1 MRVNPRL
8 RPFLWISLLGVT
20 CSLLVGLAGRV
31 AEQVRLGSDREA
43 AYARVE
49 REVKSEFDLIALTL
63 GRIAEAEA
71 RAAAPVLR
79 RAADDRD
86 LRPLF
91 ARAADLVSGAPSQQL
106 ALTVYDAS
114 GAPLAWAGR
123 PSELAVMPRLSPPGP
138 GRLAAPVP
146 LFVAP
151 GPLGFRLVRVEPV
164 MAPATRSPV
173 LLGAVAAEHIF
184 SARTAPGASSERLS
198 IETSLAPV
206 VLKTRFE
213 GAGDRLGPYSFIVT
227 SPSGATLLEAQVDPD
242 ALDQARRDHRT
253 VVSGLVAT
261 VLGLTLLL
269 LVGPF
274 LDQRQ
279 LARKTGPYV
288 WATLASAGLVVAAR
302 LLFVLALPP
311 GRIAVLSPDVY
322 HWSRLGG
329 LARHPADFLLSGLT
343 LLALVALMAGPI
355 ERRRQMFRGTRRDAL
370 AGIGPTFIFVL
381 VHAVGGA
388 LLALAAIGYERF
400 LAETFRRA
408 TVDILRFS
416 PHPWQTERM
425 AIAFGLICFHAAFV
439 WALVLALRLLLARW
453 RFRRADFRMSGLLLL
468 AWGLPIAAIWTLA
481 WRGPL
486 GDLPRVEA
494 LLVVGAVAAAAC
506 FGPRGLGRLRHAS
519 QGYRLIVG
527 LLALL
532 ASAAVMYPSLVFFQE
547 GAEHRIVESDFGPE
561 VLDQRESLRMRL
573 RAAQAEIDGREAALE
588 AYVSAPAPPPGSPV
602 RTDSAFLMW
611 QGTALERYR
620 VSSAIELYNS
630 AEMLVSRFAL
640 NLPEEASGQPWHEED
655 CTWRTFGEVSP
666 FGSHE
671 RQLLHAG
678 RNICGPAGRL
688 GTIVIHVILDYST
701 ASFLSTQSPYLE
713 LLRGASA
720 GRRDQIRG
728 RDVNFVVYGWSRTP
742 LYVSGDSA
750 WPIDDAL
757 FARVYASRRP
767 FWAHLS
773 LSGIDYHVYFEN
785 DRSGIYALG
794 YATISVMGHF
804 INLAELTVL
813 VGTGYVGLLLGA
825 VLFRAAGVR
834 RIRSGRALLREIRE
848 SFYRKLFLA
857 FVAASVIPVVTLAL
871 VTRVY
876 IADRL
881 RSDVESAAHK
891 TTVIARQIIEDYRVQ
906 TSATLS
912 DDAMVGLSR
921 AIGQDVNIFRGARL
935 QATSERDL
943 FASGLLPA
951 RTPADVYRA
960 IVLDRMP
967 TVFTQEQAAG
977 FGYML
982 AAAPLRAADPDSV
995 LTIPLTLRQREIERE
1010 IDDLD
1015 RRIVLAAM
1023 LFILVGAAV
1032 GYPMAERIADP
1043 VNRLMRATRR
1053 IARGDFDARV
1063 AATSSDE
1070 LGRLVEAFNHMSA
1083 ELLRYRKELE
1093 RTHRLEAWAEM
1104 ARQVAHDIKNPL
1116 TPIQLSAE
1124 HLRRVHADRG
1134 RPLGPVL
1141 DGCVDS
1147 ILSQVRLLRQIAS
1160 EFSSFASH
1168 PTARIGPTNLAEL
1181 VEEVVHPYEV
1191 GSGERWHFVREFG
1204 AALRPVMVDRAL
1216 MGRALT
1222 NIIDN
1227 ALHAMPEGGTL
1238 TVAARQA
1245 DQTSAELA
1253 LIDTGVGM
1261 DEAALARLF
1270 EPYFSTKAVGTG
1282 LGLSIARRNV
1292 ELNGGTI
1299 AVSSERGHG
1308 TRVVLTLPSQGP
1320 LAPAVEGRH
1329 VRGHTTD
1336 LGPESN

>member
-1 MRVNPRL
+1 MRVDPRL
-8 RPFLWISLLGVT
+8 RPFVRISLVGLT
-20 CSLLVGLAGRV
+20 CSLLVGLGGWAV
-31 AEQVRLGSDREA
+31 EWQRLGPDRES
-43 AYARVE
+43 AYATVE
-49 REVKSEFDLIALTL
+49 TEVKSEFDRMARTL
-63 GRIAEAEA
+63 ARLGQEEAT
-71 RAAAPVLR
+71 AAGPILR
-79 RAADDRD
+79 QAADDRD

-91 ARAADLVSGAPSQQL
+91 ASAAAAVARDPSQQL
-106 ALTVYDAS
+106 ALTVYDTS

-123 PSELAVMPRLSPPGP
+123 PLDLTVMPRL
-138 GRLAAPVP
+138 AAPGVGGGGAAAQ

-164 MAPATRSPV
+164 VAPGARSQV
-173 LLGAVAAEHIF
+173 LVGAVAAEHIF
-184 SARTAPGASSERLS
+184 PERAEPGAASSERFS
-198 IETSLAPV
+198 IDTALAPV

-213 GAGDRLGPYSFIVT
+213 GAGDRLSPYSFVVA
-227 SPSGATLLEAQVDPD
+227 SPSGGTLIEAHVDP
-242 ALDQARRDHRT
+242 ASLDQARRTHRAA
-253 VVSGLVAT
+253 VFSLMIA

-269 LVGPF
+269 LIGPC
-274 LDQRQ
+274 LDLRQ
-279 LARKTGPYV
+279 TARSAWPYLS
-288 WATLASAGLVVAAR
+288 ATVAAAGLVVAAR
-302 LLFVLALPP
+302 WLFAVALPA
-311 GRIAVLSPDVY
+311 GRAPVLSPDVY
-322 HWSRLGG
+322 YWSALGP
-329 LARHPADFLLSGLT
+329 LARHPADFLLSGLAALALIT
-343 LLALVALMAGPI
+343 LLAGPI
-355 ERRRQMFRGTRRDAL
+355 ERRRQMFHGSRHDPL
-370 AGIGPTFIFVL
+370 AGVWPAVLFVL
-381 VHAVGGA
+381 VQAASGV
-388 LLALAAIGYERF
+388 LLAFAVIGYERF
-400 LAETFRRA
+400 LGETFLRA

-416 PHPWQTERM
+416 PHPWDTARM
-425 AIAFGLICFHAAFV
+425 AMALGLICFHAAFT
-439 WALVLALRLLLARW
+439 WALVLGLRLLLARW
-453 RFRRADFRMSGLLLL
+453 RFRRGDLRVAAVLL
-468 AWGLPIAAIWTLA
+468 AAWGVPVGLVWALTWGGVLAGLP
-481 WRGPL
+481 R
-486 GDLPRVEA
+486 REA
-494 LLVVGAVAAAAC
+494 LLIIGAAVAAAYL
-506 FGPRGLGRLRHAS
+506 GPRELGRLRHAS
-519 QGYRLIVG
+519 QGYRLFVA

-532 ASAAVMYPSLVFFQE
+532 APAVVMYPSLVFFQE
-547 GAEHRIVESDFGPE
+547 RAEHRIVESEFAQE
-561 VLDQRESLRMRL
+561 VLDQRVSLQDRL
-573 RAAQAEIDGREAALE
+573 HAAQAEIDGRETALE
-588 AYVSAPAPPPGSPV
+588 AYVSVPAPPPGSPV
-602 RTDSAFLMW
+602 RTDSAFLVW

-620 VSSAIELYNS
+620 VSSAIELYNRD
-630 AEMLVSRFAL
+630 EVLVSRFAL
-640 NLPEEASGQPWHEED
+640 NLPEETIGQKWHEED
-655 CTWRTFGEVSP
+655 CTWRIFGEVSP

-678 RNICGPAGRL
+678 RNICGPSGRL
-688 GTIVIHVILDYST
+688 GTIVIHVILDYSSL
-701 ASFLSTQSPYLE
+701 SFLSTQNPYQQ
-713 LLRGASA
+713 LLRWKSAS
-720 GRRDQIRG
+720 RRDQIHG
-728 RDVNFVVYGWSRTP
+728 HDVNFVVYGWSRTP

-750 WPIDDAL
+750 WPVDDAL
-757 FARVYASRRP
+757 FTRIYGSRRP
-767 FWAHLS
+767 FWTRMS
-773 LSGIDYHVYFEN
+773 LSGIDYHVFFEN

-794 YATISVMGHF
+794 YPTVSLTGHF

-813 VGTGYVGLLLGA
+813 VGFGYFLLLFGA
-825 VLFRAAGVR
+825 VLCRAAGVR

-876 IADRL
+876 IAERL
-881 RSDVESAAHK
+881 RGDVESAAHK
-891 TTVIARQIIEDYRVQ
+891 TTTIARQIIEDYRVQ
-906 TSATLS
+906 SSARLS

-921 AIGQDVNIFRGARL
+921 VIGQDVNIFNGARL

-967 TVFTQEQAAG
+967 NVITEEQAAG
-977 FGYML
+977 FTYML
-982 AAAPLRAADPDSV
+982 AAAPLRAADPDSGLTIPDSV
-995 LTIPLTLRQREIERE
+995 ITIPLTLRQREIERE
-1010 IDDLD
+1010 IDNLD

-1023 LFILVGAAV
+1023 LFILIGAAI

-1124 HLRRVHADRG
+1124 HLRRVHVDRG

-1141 DGCVDS
+1141 DACIDS

-1160 EFSSFASH
+1160 EFSSFASQ
-1168 PTARIGPTNLAEL
+1168 PTPRIAPTDLVDL
-1181 VEEVVHPYEV
+1181 VEEVVHPYEI
-1191 GSGERWHFVREFG
+1191 GSSERWHFRRDFPPS
-1204 AALRPVMVDRAL
+1204 LQLVMVDRAL
-1216 MGRALT
+1216 IGRALT

-1238 TVAARQA
+1238 TIAARAA
-1245 DQTSAELA
+1245 DETWAELT
-1253 LIDTGVGM
+1253 LTDTGVGM

-1299 AVSSERGHG
+1299 AVTSERGRG
-1308 TRVVLTLPSQGP
+1308 TRVAIALPLERTGTAQGFS
-1320 LAPAVEGRH
+1320 PARY
-1329 VRGHTTD
+1329 R
-1336 LGPESN
+1336 SR